1 MEEGRKGFL
10 PSVRAMVLPEVRACA
25 WALSP
30 EWTYRLGLA
39 VESGAGEQ
47 PAKGLLLRVGM
58 LRELL
63 GSGPRVMKTGL
74 SHVWE
79 VILSFFLDCWS
90 PLGFR
95 RSVLLP
101 AVPFQLFPLPGQAW
115 RGLCSLQSL
124 LSWEKRVNPC
134 KNNMLFKYLKK

>member
-1 MEEGRKGFL
+1 MAVVPRVAG
-10 PSVRAMVLPEVRACA
+10 SQ
-25 WALSP
+25 
-30 EWTYRLGLA
+30 LGLA

-101 AVPFQLFPLPGQAW
+101 AFPSTRAGVEGPVFSSVTPVLGEEGQ
-115 RGLCSLQSL
+115 SLQKQHAL
-124 LSWEKRVNPC
+124 
-134 KNNMLFKYLKK
+134 